1 VLLAAVIVAQAT
13 GQQAFPPYPDSA
25 TTFR

>member
-13 GQQAFPPYPDSA
+13 GQQSFPPYPDSA